1 MRGNTIRLLLVADD
15 RRQAWLKG
23 LLQENFRFLTESDAA
38 SALARL
44 HQERR
49 VDAIILAPT
58 QGRGLDALR
67 RMHTDPVCHHIPVA
81 LLLENASAKE
91 QEEAF
96 SLGAVDVISLPA
108 EDDLIRARFTHL
120 KYELEK
126 QNTLRLLQRIV
137 RRAMKQEDPDQI
149 FLHFLRYLGLFS
161 QAEKVFIFEG
171 DSHAPYYWSTSGEAG
186 VGERTVSQRDYAALR
201 ETIDGLFAKYGSV
214 FISDLSRCPCED
226 EKALAVLTS
235 YGLKSLA
242 ALPIYF
248 NHRRLCVVCLEN
260 VPRDRM
266 RPTRMLVSHLKTSLI
281 MMFANRNSVYHL
293 RANSSIDQMTGALN
307 RNAFDRYSQ
316 TIDPEESIGV
326 LFADLD
332 NLKQVNDQMGH
343 SWGDRLLCDMAEALM
358 RYRFGGT
365 VFRIGGD
372 EFVVVWQG
380 LSKDAFY
387 ALGQQIRR
395 HLAERNLN
403 NSMGLYWAPDVRKGF
418 DAVLRAADQQMYNE
432 KSQHRLICR
441 STNKEESLFVEAMA
455 KGEFTPFLQ
464 PIVNPQTNKIIGA
477 ELLARWIRGGVI
489 LEPSHFLDEMEQ
501 DAFIFQ
507 LDSYLWEEACK
518 LQRELLDKGR
528 KPIPLAV
535 NVNAKDFY
543 LGNVPRLIR
552 QLLEKYDLPYEL
564 LILEIKERDYRRNSL
579 VHSCVD
585 NMYDKGVFTVMD
597 QFGMEYDSLQV
608 LPTLKVRGV
617 KFSWNQR
624 QDISEEY
631 KQKVLE
637 SLMNLAERQG
647 LIVNVAGIET
657 AEQAQMVIR
666 QGGGCAQGFYWYRP
680 LECRAFRRLLA
691 TPGLT
696 QPPKDQSMLSL
707 NVGTLTV
714 YHLLAENIISE
725 ARLNDIIG
733 PMAIISVKN
742 DDSQIRMRQMNRA
755 YYRLVGRSPQDPSLS
770 VVDNIL
776 TDEPGQDLLTAFHR
790 ADGRPDSG
798 HLISFRYTCPGELE
812 PRHLVAR
819 ILPIGKN
826 DHFRYYLVFLH
837 KFR

>member
-96 SLGAVDVISLPA
+96 SLGAVGGISLPA

-126 QNTLRLLQRIV
+126 QNTLRPLQRLSARPKTGKI
-137 RRAMKQEDPDQI
+137 RPDFPFTFSTQYLDDI
-149 FLHFLRYLGLFS
+149 F
-161 QAEKVFIFEG
+161 QAEKVFIFEWA

-186 VGERTVSQRDYAALR
+186 VGERTVPQRDYAALR

-242 ALPIYF
+242 ASFIYF
-248 NHRRLCVVCLEN
+248 NHRLCGMPEN
-260 VPRDRM
+260 APRDRM

-343 SWGDRLLCDMAEALM
+343 SWGDRLLCDMADALM

-403 NSMGLYWAPDVRKGF
+403 NSMGLYWALMCARALMRCSG
-418 DAVLRAADQQMYNE
+418 LRTSRCTMKRA
-432 KSQHRLICR
+432 S
-441 STNKEESLFVEAMA
+441 
-455 KGEFTPFLQ
+455 
-464 PIVNPQTNKIIGA
+464 IG
-477 ELLARWIRGGVI
+477 
-489 LEPSHFLDEMEQ
+489 
-501 DAFIFQ
+501 
-507 LDSYLWEEACK
+507 
-518 LQRELLDKGR
+518 
-528 KPIPLAV
+528 
-535 NVNAKDFY
+535 
-543 LGNVPRLIR
+543 
-552 QLLEKYDLPYEL
+552 
-564 LILEIKERDYRRNSL
+564 
-579 VHSCVD
+579 
-585 NMYDKGVFTVMD
+585 
-597 QFGMEYDSLQV
+597 
-608 LPTLKVRGV
+608 
-617 KFSWNQR
+617 
-624 QDISEEY
+624 
-631 KQKVLE
+631 
-637 SLMNLAERQG
+637 
-647 LIVNVAGIET
+647 
-657 AEQAQMVIR
+657 
-666 QGGGCAQGFYWYRP
+666 
-680 LECRAFRRLLA
+680 
-691 TPGLT
+691 
-696 QPPKDQSMLSL
+696 
-707 NVGTLTV
+707 
-714 YHLLAENIISE
+714 
-725 ARLNDIIG
+725 
-733 PMAIISVKN
+733 
-742 DDSQIRMRQMNRA
+742 
-755 YYRLVGRSPQDPSLS
+755 
-770 VVDNIL
+770 
-776 TDEPGQDLLTAFHR
+776 
-790 ADGRPDSG
+790 
-798 HLISFRYTCPGELE
+798 
-812 PRHLVAR
+812 
-819 ILPIGKN
+819 
-826 DHFRYYLVFLH
+826 
-837 KFR
+837 

>member
-186 VGERTVSQRDYAALR
+186 VGERTVPQRDYAALR

-343 SWGDRLLCDMAEALM
+343 SWGGPAAVRYGRGSDALPVWGHGIPH
-358 RYRFGGT
+358 RRGRVCGGVAGPVQRRFLRPGPADSPAFGGAEPEQFHGP
-365 VFRIGGD
+365 V
-372 EFVVVWQG
+372 
-380 LSKDAFY
+380 
-387 ALGQQIRR
+387 LG
-395 HLAERNLN
+395 
-403 NSMGLYWAPDVRKGF
+403 P
-418 DAVLRAADQQMYNE
+418 
-432 KSQHRLICR
+432 
-441 STNKEESLFVEAMA
+441 
-455 KGEFTPFLQ
+455 
-464 PIVNPQTNKIIGA
+464 
-477 ELLARWIRGGVI
+477 
-489 LEPSHFLDEMEQ
+489 
-501 DAFIFQ
+501 
-507 LDSYLWEEACK
+507 
-518 LQRELLDKGR
+518 
-528 KPIPLAV
+528 
-535 NVNAKDFY
+535 
-543 LGNVPRLIR
+543 
-552 QLLEKYDLPYEL
+552 
-564 LILEIKERDYRRNSL
+564 
-579 VHSCVD
+579 
-585 NMYDKGVFTVMD
+585 
-597 QFGMEYDSLQV
+597 
-608 LPTLKVRGV
+608 
-617 KFSWNQR
+617 
-624 QDISEEY
+624 
-631 KQKVLE
+631 
-637 SLMNLAERQG
+637 
-647 LIVNVAGIET
+647 
-657 AEQAQMVIR
+657 
-666 QGGGCAQGFYWYRP
+666 
-680 LECRAFRRLLA
+680 
-691 TPGLT
+691 
-696 QPPKDQSMLSL
+696 
-707 NVGTLTV
+707 
-714 YHLLAENIISE
+714 
-725 ARLNDIIG
+725 
-733 PMAIISVKN
+733 
-742 DDSQIRMRQMNRA
+742 
-755 YYRLVGRSPQDPSLS
+755 
-770 VVDNIL
+770 
-776 TDEPGQDLLTAFHR
+776 
-790 ADGRPDSG
+790 
-798 HLISFRYTCPGELE
+798 
-812 PRHLVAR
+812 
-819 ILPIGKN
+819 
-826 DHFRYYLVFLH
+826 
-837 KFR
+837 